1 MVEVIPAI
9 CLEYPNAQFII
20 GGDGPM
26 RVAIEE
32 MREQYRL
39 QERVHLLGAV
49 KHENVRD
56 VLVQGDIFLNCS
68 LTEAFCIAIVE
79 AASWYVDYYTVFIS
93 F

>member
-1 MVEVIPAI
+1 MIEVIPAI
-9 CLEYPNAQFII
+9 CAEYPNAQFII

-26 RVAIEE
+26 RVVIEE

-39 QERVHLLGAV
+39 QERVQLLGAV
-49 KHENVRD
+49 KHEDVRD

-79 AASWYVDYYTVFIS
+79 AASW
-93 F
+93 